1 MTNPFDGRALAL
13 HGPALD
19 LVPVIPDDSADLT
32 DVATALYVETG
43 GQLRLLTVAGGDRTV
58 AVGDMSIL
66 PVGTARVFATGT
78 TASGIHA
85 FSVSK

>member
-1 MTNPFDGRALAL
+1 MTNPFSGRALAL

-19 LVPVIPDDSADLT
+19 IVPVTPDDATDLEH
-32 DVATALYVETG
+32 VATALYVETA
-43 GQLRLLTVAGGDRTV
+43 GQVRILTAAGADRSV
-58 AVGDMSIL
+58 AVADMSLL

-85 FSVSK
+85 LSVEK